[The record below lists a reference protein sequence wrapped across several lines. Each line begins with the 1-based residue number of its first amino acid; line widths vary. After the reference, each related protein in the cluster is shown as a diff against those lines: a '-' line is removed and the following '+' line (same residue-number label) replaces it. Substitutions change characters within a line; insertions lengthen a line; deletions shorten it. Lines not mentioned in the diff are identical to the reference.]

1 MQKCT
6 AKMKS
11 TRKTGSGALELQ
23 KSTLEKVNGQLS
35 KSQSQRWKGQLPEV
49 KVKLEMMSVMTRV
62 GDDVNR

>member
-1 MQKCT
+1 MQKWT

-49 KVKLEMMSVMTRV
+49 KVKLEMMSVMTRA